1 MYKFFVKNL
10 ALFIGSLIFTFPEIS
25 YAQNPACSTDSS
37 GAVSGVSGWSGSSTA
52 CGITPETQRVTLR
65 RVSLCRSAPT
75 APTTSTAYG
84 ASMCS
89 NTIFSGA
96 AGREVTI
103 QTGSA
108 TSVSDPVNTNI
119 PAPATYTHALVILDP
134 AIVLQAQSDFDG
146 TVTAADSTSG
156 TKCWTKTS
164 SMYIQTASGWLT
176 TSCGTTASTL
186 GEATVYVNKLGGT
199 NNTQETFTGSQGHSI
214 TAYLIDSSGRLVST
228 TTNDSL
234 GSTTYILALI
244 QNPTALTIVKQN
256 YRPRHSI
263 QMYWANATAALVDM
277 ASYSPNTAFRAGVF
291 DTYFTYTCGGHPN
304 CP

>member
-10 ALFIGSLIFTFPEIS
+10 ALFIGSLIFTFPALS
-25 YAQNPACSTDSS
+25 YAENPACSTDSS

-52 CGITPETQRVTLR
+52 CGITPETQRITLR

-89 NTIFSGA
+89 NTIFSGT
-96 AGREVTI
+96 AGREITI
-103 QTGSA
+103 ATGA
-108 TSVSDPVNTNI
+108 TTSVSDPVNTNI
-119 PAPATYTHALVILDP
+119 PGPATYTHALVILDP
-134 AIVLQAQSDFDG
+134 TIILQAQSDFDG
-146 TVTAADSTSG
+146 TVTAADGTSG
-156 TKCWTKTS
+156 TKCWTKAS
-164 SMYIQTASGWLT
+164 SMYFQTAIGWLT
-176 TSCGTTASTL
+176 TSCGATASTL
-186 GEATVYVNKLGGT
+186 GEATVYINKLGGA
-199 NNTQETFTGSQGHSI
+199 NNTQETFTGSQGQLI
-214 TAYLIDSSGRLVST
+214 TAYLIDSSGKLVSS

-234 GSTTYILALI
+234 GSVTYILGLFE
-244 QNPTALTIVKQN
+244 NPTALTIVKQN

-263 QMYWANATAALVDM
+263 QMYWANRTAALVDM

-291 DTYFTYTCGGHPN
+291 DAYFTYNCGGHPN

>member
-1 MYKFFVKNL
+1 MYKLIVKGL
-10 ALFIGSLIFTFPEIS
+10 AFFIGSFILIHPGFS
-25 YAQNPACSTDSS
+25 YGQNPACTKDSN
-37 GAVSGVSGWSGSSTA
+37 GAISGVSGWSGSSTA
-52 CGITPETQRVTLR
+52 CGIAPETQRITLR

-75 APTTSTAYG
+75 APTTTTAYG

-89 NTIFSGA
+89 NSIFSGA

-103 QTGSA
+103 QTGST
-108 TSVSDPVNTNI
+108 TSVSDPVSTNI

-134 AIVLQAQSDFDG
+134 GIILQAQSDFDG
-146 TVTAADSTSG
+146 TVTATDSTSG
-156 TKCWTKTS
+156 TKCWTKSS

-186 GEATVYVNKLGGT
+186 GEATIYVNKLGGT

-214 TAYLIDSSGRLVST
+214 TAYLIDSSGKLVSS

-256 YRPRHSI
+256 YKPRHSI
-263 QMYWANATAALVDM
+263 QMYYANATAALWDM
-277 ASYSPNTAFRAGVF
+277 ASYYPNMAFRAGVF